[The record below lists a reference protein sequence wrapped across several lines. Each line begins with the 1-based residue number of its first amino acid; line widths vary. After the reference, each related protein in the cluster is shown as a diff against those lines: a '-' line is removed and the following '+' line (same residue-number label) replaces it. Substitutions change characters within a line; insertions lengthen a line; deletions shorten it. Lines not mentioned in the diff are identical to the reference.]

1 MKTIPVEVTC
11 LPLKAWAWDDSLFGI
26 LSWRLSEQRIPHVP
40 CNMPSLKIGSQKG
53 KWTHWE
59 WLVYLFFFFNSSR
72 RVKHLWAT
80 CPTILPLNWPILIK
94 QETKTNS
101 FWAKSSSY
109 SRKEKKFEQ
118 TFKVFVTQQ
127 LNMICLSPQVN
138 HTVGPGLPLCPSMPH
153 AGLALPTLNALPPP
167 TASMLPGT
175 EAWGGSQELDPFLEP
190 NESIVPLSVYLF
202 LGLLKGSGG
211 TLRCIWDSVV
221 PGNCCLPSVG
231 LASLSPEVQAQMSH
245 RLYRDT

>member
-1 MKTIPVEVTC
+1 M
-11 LPLKAWAWDDSLFGI
+11 
-26 LSWRLSEQRIPHVP
+26 
-40 CNMPSLKIGSQKG
+40 
-53 KWTHWE
+53 
-59 WLVYLFFFFNSSR
+59 
-72 RVKHLWAT
+72 KHLWAT

-153 AGLALPTLNALPPP
+153 AGLALPTLNAFPPP